1 VARRWAQA
9 VHARESPGACA
20 TSRDLKDATGAAAPR
35 REPPLGSAIARE
47 TGNLSAVR
55 MQILPVTG
63 TIAIDEINQAF
74 ERMERGGVRYRFVI
88 DMGSLALV

>member
-1 VARRWAQA
+1 
-9 VHARESPGACA
+9 
-20 TSRDLKDATGAAAPR
+20 
-35 REPPLGSAIARE
+35 
-47 TGNLSAVR
+47 

-88 DMGSLALV
+88 DMGSLALVRRTHAPVPGGG